1 MFLPDH
7 LKQRIIIDAIILKR
21 HEMGWRKINHILKYK
36 PLYVKKTYNPYIDS
50 SIYYK
55 YITRLNT
62 SVYMLSGKAYVWFKR
77 MNHNPNMYY
86 YCPQHLESISQD
98 IYSTN
103 SNGDFLD
110 DCIDSDE
117 EVNFSYC
124 QKMHVIQES
133 SYEDNS
139 DYDSSS

>member
-1 MFLPDH
+1 
-7 LKQRIIIDAIILKR
+7 
-21 HEMGWRKINHILKYK
+21 
-36 PLYVKKTYNPYIDS
+36 
-50 SIYYK
+50 
-55 YITRLNT
+55 
-62 SVYMLSGKAYVWFKR
+62 MLSGKAYVWFKR

-86 YCPQHLESISQD
+86 YCPHHLESISQD

-124 QKMHVIQES
+124 QKILHVIQES

-139 DYDSSS
+139 DYDSCSYNEGMNLNITLYNIVSPCLSV